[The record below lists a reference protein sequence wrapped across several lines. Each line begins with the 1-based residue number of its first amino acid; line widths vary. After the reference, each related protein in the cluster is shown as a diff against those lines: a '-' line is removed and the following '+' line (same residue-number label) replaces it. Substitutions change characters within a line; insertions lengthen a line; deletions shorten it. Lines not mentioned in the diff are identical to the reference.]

1 MFVIL
6 EAHHMFGFEL
16 RLVYLNDDPNA
27 VFRNS
32 MSMFRKEN
40 VSVFFFCEYIAMLL
54 YNFFNPFI
62 PAMYYYKVFIVFDI
76 SLQT

>member
-1 MFVIL
+1 MHRIQEYVVSKAEIITICGLILFVIL

-32 MSMFRKEN
+32 MSMFRKEMCQA
-40 VSVFFFCEYIAMLL
+40 F
-54 YNFFNPFI
+54 
-62 PAMYYYKVFIVFDI
+62 
-76 SLQT
+76 SLANI